1 MVAIAKKTAEKST
14 GNESVPDL
22 VPAAQQGNRAKFGEL
37 IGRYERAIY
46 AIAIQRLENSSDAAE
61 LTQDIFLRALQSLS
75 KLRDP
80 ACFGGWLRTIARR
93 MAGRGAIRPGRLSA
107 ATESLLE
114 AVPAAG
120 GTPLQAA
127 LEQERLGQLHAGLK
141 RLKRSDR
148 QTLAA
153 FYLEGRSLIDMSTR
167 FRAPVGTIKRRLHV
181 ARKRLARQLDPHQRH
196 HRGGT
201 A

>member
-1 MVAIAKKTAEKST
+1 VVAIAKKTAEKST

-22 VPAAQQGNRAKFGEL
+22 VTAAQQGNRAKFGEL

-75 KLRDP
+75 QLRDP

-93 MAGRGAIRPGRLSA
+93 MAGRGAIRPGRLRA

-114 AVPAAG
+114 SVPAAG